1 MDLYADENFPLRVV
15 EELRGLGI
23 DVIDARDPMPK
34 ISLIIPTF
42 SRPHL
47 LPRCV
52 ESVMKAGSGVEVI
65 VVDDASTDETASV
78 CQMLRDIKYVRLN
91 SNRGVAGAR
100 NEGIAA
106 STAEYIGFLDDD
118 DLRLPNSIDA
128 QINYL
133 EAHPEAG
140 MVYGRALYGDEQCRP
155 KGGSY
160 PDECPQGDI
169 FWELMEWNFV
179 PCLTAIF
186 RRACLERVGLLD
198 ESGTGVDDWDLWVR
212 ISELYPVLATDQ
224 AVAIWRQPT
233 PTSKQFSF
241 RAERMHRRAHRLH
254 RDKWLRLPRAMQA
267 SEEYRNQASRAF
279 ADRATQQ
286 MISEA
291 SARFR
296 SGRTFDSI
304 RLALEMAR
312 LYPRAAVRHALR
324 PSIGS

>member
-1 MDLYADENFPLRVV
+1 MAKV
-15 EELRGLGI
+15 
-23 DVIDARDPMPK
+23 
-34 ISLIIPTF
+34 SLIIPTF

-47 LPRCV
+47 LPRSV
-52 ESVMKAGSGVEVI
+52 ESALKSGSGVEVI

-78 CQMLRDIKYVRLN
+78 CRTLRDIKYVRLD

-100 NEGIAA
+100 NEGISA
-106 STAEYIGFLDDD
+106 STGEYIGFLDDD
-118 DLRLPNSIDA
+118 DLRLPDSIDP
-128 QINYL
+128 QVKLL
-133 EAHPEAG
+133 EAHRDAG

-179 PCLTAIF
+179 PCLTVIF

-198 ESGTGVDDWDLWVR
+198 ESGAGVDDWDLWVR
-212 ISELYPVLATDQ
+212 ISELYPVLATEQ

-233 PTSKQFSF
+233 PTSGQFSF
-241 RAERMHRRAHRLH
+241 QTERMHRRAHRLH
-254 RDKWLRLPRAMQA
+254 RDKWLRLSRAMEA
-267 SEEYRNQASRAF
+267 SEERRNQSSRAF

-291 SARFR
+291 SSRYRA
-296 SGRTFDSI
+296 GRTLDSI
-304 RLALEMAR
+304 RIALEMAR
-312 LYPRAAVRHALR
+312 LHPRAAFRHALR
-324 PSIGS
+324 PSIGSSNVVSN

>member
-1 MDLYADENFPLRVV
+1 MAKV
-15 EELRGLGI
+15 
-23 DVIDARDPMPK
+23 
-34 ISLIIPTF
+34 SLIIPTF

-52 ESVMKAGSGVEVI
+52 ESARKAGIGVEVV
-65 VVDDASTDETASV
+65 VVDDASSDETASV
-78 CQMLRDIKYVRLN
+78 CQALRDINYVRLD

-100 NEGIAA
+100 NEGVAA
-106 STAEYIGFLDDD
+106 STGEYIGFLDDD

-128 QINYL
+128 QIRLL

-140 MVYGRALYGDEQCRP
+140 MVYGRAAYGDEQCRP

-160 PDECPQGDI
+160 PDVCPQGDI
-169 FWELMEWNFV
+169 FWELMQWNFV
-179 PCLTAIF
+179 PCLTVIF
-186 RRACLERVGLLD
+186 RRPCLERVGLLD

-212 ISELYPVLATDQ
+212 ISELYPVVATEET
-224 AVAIWRQPT
+224 VAIWRQPT
-233 PTSKQFSF
+233 PTSEQFSF

-254 RDKWLRLPRAMQA
+254 RDKWLRLPRAMEA
-267 SEEYRNQASRAF
+267 SEECRNEAARAF

-291 SARFR
+291 RSRFR
-296 SGRTFDSI
+296 AGRALDSI
-304 RLALEMAR
+304 RLSLELAR

-324 PSIGS
+324 ASIRSPDGYGL

>member
-1 MDLYADENFPLRVV
+1 MAKV
-15 EELRGLGI
+15 
-23 DVIDARDPMPK
+23 
-34 ISLIIPTF
+34 SLIIPTF

-52 ESVMKAGSGVEVI
+52 ESARKAGTGIEVV
-65 VVDDASTDETASV
+65 VVDDASSDETASV
-78 CQMLRDIKYVRLN
+78 CQALRDIKYVRLH

-100 NEGIAA
+100 NEGVAA
-106 STAEYIGFLDDD
+106 STGEYIGFLDDD

-128 QINYL
+128 QIRVL

-140 MVYGRALYGDEQCRP
+140 MVYGRAAYGDEQCRP

-160 PDECPQGDI
+160 PDVCPQGDI
-169 FWELMEWNFV
+169 FWELMQWNFV
-179 PCLTAIF
+179 PCLTVIF
-186 RRACLERVGLLD
+186 RRACLDRVGLLD

-212 ISELYPVLATDQ
+212 ISELYPVVATEET
-224 AVAIWRQPT
+224 VAIWRQPT

-241 RAERMHRRAHRLH
+241 RADRMHRRAHRLH
-254 RDKWLRLPRAMQA
+254 RDKWLRLPRAMEA
-267 SEEYRNQASRAF
+267 SQECRDEAARAF

-291 SARFR
+291 RSRFR
-296 SGRTFDSI
+296 AGRALDSI
-304 RLALEMAR
+304 RLSLELAR

-324 PSIGS
+324 ASIRSSDVYGL